1 MIRVVYKDL
10 GDNKLHSQNWYE
22 YLYPKGEPYRQ
33 EYHTYEYL
41 SDTEV
46 AFKSFNMNWE
56 HNCDYIF
63 TYKDG
68 YWTASQCGECI
79 VKGNRI
85 VSEVKFNQQ
94 HYLAKDAGYNPDG
107 QLIFGKDDG
116 GPFIFDRV

>member
-1 MIRVVYKDL
+1 MKFESIIGEYVNKIQAFSYPSQYAMIRVVYKDL

-63 TYKDG
+63 
-68 YWTASQCGECI
+68 
-79 VKGNRI
+79 
-85 VSEVKFNQQ
+85 
-94 HYLAKDAGYNPDG
+94 
-107 QLIFGKDDG
+107 
-116 GPFIFDRV
+116 